1 MGTDDGLGAALE
13 LRDLSSVGRPFG
25 STSGTGVGGFGG
37 NLGVCGKIVL
47 V

>member
-13 LRDLSSVGRPFG
+13 LRDLSRTERPLG
-25 STSGTGVGGFGG
+25 STSATGAGGWDG
-37 NLGVCGKIVL
+37 NFGVCGKIVL